1 MAIRVTQNMLNSHM
15 LRNLSNS
22 MGSMDKYQEQ
32 LSSRSKISKP
42 SDDPVV
48 ATRGMYYR
56 SALVENGQFQRN
68 VNEATSWMELA
79 DKSMDEQTS
88 IMKRVNELAVYSGNV
103 ALNQDSLKAIAE
115 EIDQIKE
122 QMGNLANQTVG
133 GRYIFA
139 GTDTQN
145 PPYSDIQGDFVSD
158 NNAEIRLEMNKN
170 VFLPINVSGQ
180 ALFNYPSNANNVFK
194 LLDTL
199 SSQLK
204 AGKDATGYISD
215 IQQQEDNLNAQRA
228 SLGARV
234 NRVQL
239 ISERLGNEEV
249 NLNKLMSDNE
259 DADIA
264 QVITNLK
271 TQENVHSA
279 ALGAGARIIQPSLV
293 DFLK

>member
-32 LSSRSKISKP
+32 LSSGRKIARP

-56 SALVENGQFQRN
+56 SALIENGQFQRN

-79 DKSMDEQTS
+79 DNSIDEQQS

-103 ALNQDSLKAIAE
+103 ALNKDSLRAIAE
-115 EIDQIKE
+115 EIDQIRE

-145 PPYSDIQGDFVSD
+145 PPYDSEQGKFVSD
-158 NNAEIRLEMNKN
+158 NNAEIRLEMSKS

-180 ALFNYPSNANNVFK
+180 ALFNYPAKDKNIFN
-194 LLDTL
+194 LLDKI

-204 AGKDATGYISD
+204 EGKDVTDYITD
-215 IQQQEDNLNAQRA
+215 IQQQEDNLSAQRA

-234 NRVQL
+234 NRIQL
-239 ISERLGNEEV
+239 IDDRLGTEEV
-249 NLNKLMSDNE
+249 SLNDLMSENE
-259 DADIA
+259 DADVSE
-264 QVITNLK
+264 VITNLK

-279 ALGAGARIIQPSLV
+279 ALGAGARIIQPSLM
-293 DFLK
+293 DFLR

>member
-32 LSSRSKISKP
+32 LSSGRKISRP

-48 ATRGMYYR
+48 ATRGMFYR

-79 DKSMDEQTS
+79 DKAMDEQTS
-88 IMKRVNELAVYSGNV
+88 IMKRVDELAVYSGNV
-103 ALNQDSLKAIAE
+103 SLNSDSLKAIAE

-122 QMGNLANQTVG
+122 QMGNIANQTVG

-145 PPYSDIQGDFVSD
+145 PPYSYEEGNFVSD

-180 ALFNYPSNANNVFK
+180 ALFNYPSKDKNVFK
-194 LLDTL
+194 LLDTI
-199 SSQLK
+199 SAQLK
-204 AGKDATGYISD
+204 EGKDVTGYITD

-234 NRVQL
+234 NRIEL
-239 ISERLGNEEV
+239 ISDRLQNEEV
-249 NLNKLMSDNE
+249 NVNKLMSDNE
-259 DADIA
+259 DADVA
-264 QVITNLK
+264 SVITNLK

-279 ALGAGARIIQPSLV
+279 ALGAGARIIQPSLM
-293 DFLK
+293 DFLR